1 MKVELSNDRSQ
12 GCSLMCG
19 IAGLLACTSEAVVD
33 HDQLIAMRDTMAH
46 RGPDGAGIWMSA
58 DRRVGLAHR
67 RLSIVDLS
75 SRAAQPMSNE
85 DGTTWITFNG
95 EIYNHLPLRRLL
107 VSAGHAFKT
116 DHSDTEVLIHGF
128 EEWGI
133 EGLLQRLDGDFAFA
147 LWNGVAGELYLARD
161 RVGVKP
167 LYFSFANG
175 LLLFASE
182 IKAIL
187 AHCSVPRDI
196 EPLAMYH
203 FLSFL
208 TTPAP
213 MTMFKGVY
221 KLPAAHYTCVTQTGA
236 VRAVRYWDAAPGRGI
251 PSADVEGLDDKAR
264 EEFFVD
270 GIRSRLSEAVE
281 KRMMSDVPFGVFLS
295 GGIDS
300 SAIVALMSKLSAR
313 PVETFTVEFENHP
326 RLNETAYA
334 RRVSEV
340 FRTNHHE
347 ISLNEGDMVGY
358 LVDLAYSV
366 DEPIADWVCI
376 PLFFVSKLAKESGV
390 TVVQIGE
397 GADEL
402 FAGYDAMVRFLSVH
416 ERLWTP
422 FRRWLP
428 RAAYPAAAG
437 IADVIGRAVPDL
449 SAKMDMVRRAVTGGE
464 IYWSGATVFWEN
476 MKRRLVNV
484 GTLPPITGGPG
495 LSEMGLQESCFRVA
509 DTSDVVSSWRQRL
522 DRTCPT
528 ADILTR
534 MSYFEF
540 QLRLPELLL
549 MRVDK
554 ITMSNS
560 QEARVPYLDHR
571 LVEFSMDIPQRDK
584 VPGLAQKY
592 LLKKAVEGLIPRE
605 IIDRKKIGFSA
616 PMPEWLR
623 GEFGLQAESTVL
635 SSNLMKR
642 GYFHTGFIQHLFRRH
657 RSGQEDLSVHLWAL
671 YSLAAWYD
679 RWIDSR

>member
-1 MKVELSNDRSQ
+1 
-12 GCSLMCG
+12 MCG
-19 IAGLLACTSEAVVD
+19 IAGLLACTSTAVID
-33 HDQLIAMRDTMAH
+33 HDALVAMRDAMVH

-75 SRAAQPMSNE
+75 SSAGQPMPNE
-85 DGTTWITFNG
+85 DGTIWITFNG
-95 EIYNHLPLRRLL
+95 EIYNHLPLRRQL
-107 VSAGHAFKT
+107 VSAGHVFAT

-133 EGLLQRLDGDFAFA
+133 DGLLVRLDGDYAFA
-147 LWNGVAGELYLARD
+147 LWNGVNGELYLARD

-167 LYFSFANG
+167 LYFSFAKG

-182 IKAIL
+182 IKGIL
-187 AHCSVPRDI
+187 AHRSVPRDI
-196 EPLAMYH
+196 EPMAMYH
-203 FLSFL
+203 YLSFL

-221 KLPAAHYTCVTQTGA
+221 KLPAAHYVRVTQTGA
-236 VRAVRYWDAAPGRGI
+236 VAAVRYWDATPGRGI
-251 PSADVEGLDDKAR
+251 PASDLKGLDEKAR

-300 SAIVALMSKLSAR
+300 SAIVALMSQLSAR

-326 RLNETAYA
+326 RLSETQYA

-340 FRTNHHE
+340 FKTNHRE
-347 ISLNEGDMVGY
+347 VSIDESDMVGY

-376 PLFFVSKLAKESGV
+376 PLFFVSKLAANNGV

-402 FAGYDAMVRFLSVH
+402 FAGYDAMMRFLSVH
-416 ERLWTP
+416 ERLWKP

-428 RAAYPAAAG
+428 RAAYPAVAG
-437 IADVIGRAVPDL
+437 IADILGRAVPDL
-449 SAKMDMVRRAVTGGE
+449 SAKMDMVRRAVSGGE

-476 MKRRLVNV
+476 MKRQLINV
-484 GTLPPITGGPG
+484 DTIPGMSSGPG
-495 LSEMGLQESCFRVA
+495 LADMGLVDSCYRTA
-509 DTSDVVSSWRQRL
+509 DTSEVVSSWRQRL
-522 DRTCPT
+522 DQTCPST
-528 ADILTR
+528 DILTR

-571 LVEFSMDIPQRDK
+571 LVEFSLDIPQRDK
-584 VPGLAQKY
+584 VPGRRQKY
-592 LLKKAVEGLIPRE
+592 LMKKAVDGLIPRE
-605 IIDRKKIGFSA
+605 IIDRKKVGFSA

-623 GEFGLQAESTVL
+623 GEFGRQAESTVL

-642 GYFHTGFIQHLFRRH
+642 GYFDTSFIASLFQRH
-657 RSGQEDLSVHLWAL
+657 RRGHDDLSVHLWAL
-671 YSLAAWYD
+671 YSLTAWYD
-679 RWIDSR
+679 KWIDRR